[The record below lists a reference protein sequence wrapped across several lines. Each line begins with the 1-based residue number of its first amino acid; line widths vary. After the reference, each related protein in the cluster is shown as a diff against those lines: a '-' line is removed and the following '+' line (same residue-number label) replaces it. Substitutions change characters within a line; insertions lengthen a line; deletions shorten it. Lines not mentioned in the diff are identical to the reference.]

1 MSKTEQPGGDHPGP
15 SHDTEPTHGP
25 PGNPWTRKFILVKVF
40 KDGRRVITDQ
50 FDHVPEKLFKWG
62 KIEVSTM
69 ARERRIREQKAK

>member
-1 MSKTEQPGGDHPGP
+1 MKNHEHPRETTGGAEQATEP
-15 SHDTEPTHGP
+15 SHGP
-25 PGNPWTRKFILVKVF
+25 AENPWTRKFILVKVF
-40 KDGRRVITDQ
+40 NDGRRVITDQ